1 MLKWFSLIVRQVL
14 IALFCL
20 LPLCAC
26 HSWTLL
32 HIPSTK
38 LPSQVDVRIVK
49 HALGETAIPLH
60 PQRVVSF
67 NGYSTEVA
75 ILLGVKL
82 CGYYQRGMRSEWQR
96 FDLSIGDPP
105 NIEKVLALKPDLLV
119 GSRGLL
125 QELYSVWSHIA
136 PTFVYELKNDTKW
149 KQPFIEVAQALGQ
162 TEESAKQIVALYNAR
177 VAKFRASMGE
187 KLKQTRVSVVHI
199 SPGKIIVRTQDSFSG
214 AILSELGLERPPSQK
229 LNTTP
234 ITKIVGDSSWYQI
247 PSELLTLID
256 GDILF
261 VVSPSFPTLTNSQF
275 MLEQLKSEPLWS
287 KLKVVR
293 QGKVYLVGEYW
304 LTGNYLSALRV
315 LDDLFKYLVTLQ

>member
-14 IALFCL
+14 IALFCF

-32 HIPSTK
+32 HIPLNK

-75 ILLGVKL
+75 MLLGVKL

-199 SPGKIIVRTQDSFSG
+199 SLGKIIVRTQDSFSG

-229 LNTTP
+229 LNTTA

-247 PSELLTLID
+247 SSELLTLID
-256 GDILF
+256 AE
-261 VVSPSFPTLTNSQF
+261 VTQF
-275 MLEQLKSEPLWS
+275 
-287 KLKVVR
+287 
-293 QGKVYLVGEYW
+293 GKK
-304 LTGNYLSALRV
+304 TS
-315 LDDLFKYLVTLQ
+315 